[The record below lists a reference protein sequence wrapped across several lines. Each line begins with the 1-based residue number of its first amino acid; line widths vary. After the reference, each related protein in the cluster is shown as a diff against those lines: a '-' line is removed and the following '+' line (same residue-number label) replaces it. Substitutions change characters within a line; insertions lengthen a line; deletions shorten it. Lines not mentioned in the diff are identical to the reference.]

1 MNNKEILIN
10 KFNKDGLKESIKVNM
25 EELKKIDS
33 ELDIASVIEEE
44 HNNVNI
50 IDNDLKSANEE
61 ERR

>member
-1 MNNKEILIN
+1 
-10 KFNKDGLKESIKVNM
+10 M